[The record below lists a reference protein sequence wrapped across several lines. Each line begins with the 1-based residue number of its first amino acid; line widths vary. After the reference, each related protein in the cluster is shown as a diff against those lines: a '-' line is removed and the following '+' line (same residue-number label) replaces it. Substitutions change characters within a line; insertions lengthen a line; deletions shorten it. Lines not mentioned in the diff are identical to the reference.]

1 MINIHSS
8 CNVLQR
14 CPPKSG
20 IGLGIK
26 LPDTSRM
33 LYNNGRL
40 IINKKR
46 LDTLLVSDIVSIG
59 HDWLLNY

>member
-1 MINIHSS
+1 MNIHSS
-8 CNVLQR
+8 CISLQR
-14 CPPKSG
+14 CLPISG

-26 LPDTSRM
+26 LLATPM
-33 LYNNGRL
+33 VLYNNGGL